1 MTNSLAD
8 LNPNASHTH
17 KELRPIEVR
26 KGEMAVNRTIDALEN
41 FVNPFAIDD
50 KDGLYSI
57 SSGMKVPAAIEEDV
71 LKAEA
76 VGKEEKQKFI
86 DERLKQNDKFFEP
99 IKRTNLK
106 TMGDISKR
114 VKLTTS
120 QNKVVELKQQGS
132 IAFQLLLKSQKL
144 NVGLDL
150 RETMKYQLT
159 PVPSCFG

>member
-1 MTNSLAD
+1 M
-8 LNPNASHTH
+8 
-17 KELRPIEVR
+17 
-26 KGEMAVNRTIDALEN
+26 
-41 FVNPFAIDD
+41 
-50 KDGLYSI
+50 
-57 SSGMKVPAAIEEDV
+57 PAAIEEDV

-106 TMGDISKR
+106 TMGDISKK

-132 IAFQLLLKSQKL
+132 IAFQLLVKSQK
-144 NVGLDL
+144 
-150 RETMKYQLT
+150 
-159 PVPSCFG
+159 P